1 MEPRRSQQSSV
12 LVQTRELIL
21 RGQLAPG
28 ERVTEES
35 LATRLGVSRTP
46 VRQALPA
53 LALEGLLVQGET
65 RGYLVR
71 SFSEQ
76 DVLDAI
82 DTRGVLE
89 GLAGRLAVERGA
101 GARLARQL
109 HACLVDG
116 DAIFE
121 SGELPADAEARY
133 ARMNGRFHHLIVE
146 AAESRVIAD
155 ALSHN
160 GRVPFASASAVAF
173 DHTAPDVM
181 FDRLRFAHREHH
193 MIARAITSGQAARV
207 EALLREHSQL
217 VKESLNLIKSS
228 APRAA
233 RRPLGPRVEMRNE
246 SIFRN

>member
-1 MEPRRSQQSSV
+1 MERRPTQQSSV
-12 LVQTRELIL
+12 LVQMRELIL
-21 RGQLAPG
+21 RGELTPG

-35 LATRLGVSRTP
+35 IAVRLGVSRTP
-46 VRQALPA
+46 IRQALPA
-53 LALEGLLVQGET
+53 LAREGLLVQGET

-89 GLAGRLAVERGA
+89 GLAGRLAVERGG

-109 HACLVDG
+109 HTCLTEG
-116 DAIFE
+116 DAIFATGIL
-121 SGELPADAEARY
+121 SDDAEALY
-133 ARMNGRFHHLIVE
+133 AKMNGRFHDLIVE
-146 AAESRVIAD
+146 AADSKVIVD
-155 ALSHN
+155 ALAHN
-160 GRVPFASASAVAF
+160 SRVPFASAAAVAF
-173 DHTAPDVM
+173 DRTSPDVM

-193 MIARAITSGQAARV
+193 NIAQAIGCGQAARV

-228 APRAA
+228 APRATP
-233 RRPLGPRVEMRNE
+233 RPLGPRVEVRNE
-246 SIFRN
+246 SKLRN